1 MCQVEALDVW
11 DNVLNLL
18 RWEGALKVIP
28 GCEDELKRNPI
39 SRAWAQLIM
48 GDVAGLTL
56 QTRGLVWQS
65 GARMK
70 TGPP

>member
-28 GCEDELKRNPI
+28 GCEDELKAESYFKSLGPAYHGR
-39 SRAWAQLIM
+39 
-48 GDVAGLTL
+48 VAGLTL
-56 QTRGLVWQS
+56 KPVAWFGRVE
-65 GARMK
+65 
-70 TGPP
+70 PE